1 MEVNQMLQRIATR
14 IATSPLLRRV
24 ALPLFERC
32 NPGDVR
38 IRHHYT
44 QQRFKLHS
52 YRHKG
57 YWFHGVRREQQTMHF
72 FAQVLR
78 PGDTVVEVGGH
89 IGYLSLWF
97 AELVGRAGRIVVF
110 EPGQN
115 NLPYLRENVAAA
127 GNVEIVE
134 AAVSDR
140 NGEAT
145 FYVEGLTGQNNSLLG
160 DYARFAENRQRAFSK
175 VSYQEQ
181 QVQTVRLDD
190 FVQRRGLH
198 VDLIKI
204 DIEGAEYLAL
214 SGAKKLLAEQRPMLM
229 VEVTQRQDEVF
240 ELLTSL
246 GYQLLTPSGESL
258 ADAQDSDGNVC
269 AIHPDRHSGRLEKW
283 RGMSDG
289 ATFALGIL

>member
-1 MEVNQMLQRIATR
+1 MLQRIATR

-24 ALPLFERC
+24 ALPIFERC

-57 YWFHGVRREQQTMHF
+57 YWFHGVRREQQTMQF

-97 AELVGRAGRIVVF
+97 AELVGSAGKVVVF

-140 NGEAT
+140 NGAAT

-160 DYARFAENRQRAFSK
+160 DYSRFAENRQRAFS
-175 VSYQEQ
+175 SEAYREQ
-181 QVQTVRLDD
+181 QVQTLRLDD
-190 FVQRRGLH
+190 FVQRRDLD

-214 SGAKKLLAEQRPMLM
+214 SGAKKLLAEQQPMLM
-229 VEVTQRQDEVF
+229 VEVTKRQDEAF
-240 ELLTSL
+240 ELLTNL
-246 GYQLLTPSGESL
+246 GYQLLTPSGESI
-258 ADAQDSDGNVC
+258 ADTRDSDGNVC
-269 AIHPDRHSGRLEKW
+269 AIHLDRHTERLEKW
-283 RGMSDG
+283 RSMSMVQPSR
-289 ATFALGIL
+289 

>member
-1 MEVNQMLQRIATR
+1 MLQRIAAR
-14 IATSPLLRRV
+14 IAASPMLRRV

-44 QQRFKLHS
+44 QQHFKLHS

-57 YWFHGVRREQQTMHF
+57 YWFHGPRREQETMQL
-72 FAQVLR
+72 FARVLR

-97 AELVGRAGRIVVF
+97 AELVGRHGHVVVF

-134 AAVSDR
+134 AAVSDE
-140 NGEAT
+140 NGVAT

-160 DYARFAENRQRAFSK
+160 DYARFAENRQRAFSNA
-175 VSYQEQ
+175 SYQEQ
-181 QVQTVRLDD
+181 QVQTLRLDD
-190 FVQRRGLH
+190 FVRSRGLH

-204 DIEGAEYLAL
+204 DIEGAEFLAL
-214 SGAKKLLAEQRPMLM
+214 SGAKELLAERQPMLL
-229 VEVTQRQDEVF
+229 VEVTQRQDEVLD
-240 ELLTSL
+240 LLTGL
-246 GYQLLTPSGESL
+246 GYQLFAPSGESL
-258 ADAQDSDGNVC
+258 ADAKDSDGNVC
-269 AIHPDRHSGRLEKW
+269 AVHPDRHRERLKTW
-283 RGMSDG
+283 DG
-289 ATFALGIL
+289 VATARQAS